1 MSWINF
7 GGFRGGPAA
16 VTHGHVSHDHNLTA
30 ASPNEATHGGG
41 ASVSNSGT
49 GAELELQRSRD
60 IKKNLIH
67 CAELKK
73 HNTRFYSEVLR
84 KKFFV
89 LYEDS
94 RRSVTNPRDHT
105 ADTADSGAEPRPS
118 EEEDEGYEPA
128 RLEYYNNQRNW
139 EAGEQP
145 RRVIILRD
153 VFTITRKRDTREVSI
168 FNYRISL
175 NKVRAH

>member
-1 MSWINF
+1 M
-7 GGFRGGPAA
+7 
-16 VTHGHVSHDHNLTA
+16 SHDQGNSTGTGAAAAAAHVAA
-30 ASPNEATHGGG
+30 ASPGEATASSSATSAASTASTAAAGG
-41 ASVSNSGT
+41 
-49 GAELELQRSRD
+49 ELELQRSRD

-105 ADTADSGAEPRPS
+105 AAAAAAASGSNEDQRPS
-118 EEEDEGYEPA
+118 DVSLHHIGHIVFFPT
-128 RLEYYNNQRNW
+128 LSLLMMTQNLFIYYFW
-139 EAGEQP
+139 IP
-145 RRVIILRD
+145 IIFLFKVKRY
-153 VFTITRKRDTREVSI
+153 ITLPIYQV
-168 FNYRISL
+168 
-175 NKVRAH
+175 

>member
-1 MSWINF
+1 M
-7 GGFRGGPAA
+7 
-16 VTHGHVSHDHNLTA
+16 SHDHNLTA
-30 ASPNEATHGGG
+30 ASPNEATTHGAS

-49 GAELELQRSRD
+49 GAELELQRTRD

-105 ADTADSGAEPRPS
+105 ADLADSGAEPRPS
-118 EEEDEGYEPA
+118 EVRILYIGVVHKLCRLGRGGRA
-128 RLEYYNNQRNW
+128 RF
-139 EAGEQP
+139 P
-145 RRVIILRD
+145 IL
-153 VFTITRKRDTREVSI
+153 
-168 FNYRISL
+168 
-175 NKVRAH
+175 

>member
-1 MSWINF
+1 M
-7 GGFRGGPAA
+7 
-16 VTHGHVSHDHNLTA
+16 SHDHNLTA
-30 ASPNEATHGGG
+30 ASPNEATHGGS

-105 ADTADSGAEPRPS
+105 ANTADSGAEPRPS
-118 EEEDEGYEPA
+118 
-128 RLEYYNNQRNW
+128 
-139 EAGEQP
+139 
-145 RRVIILRD
+145 
-153 VFTITRKRDTREVSI
+153 
-168 FNYRISL
+168 
-175 NKVRAH
+175 KVRILYIGVVYNSVRPKPGFGIGNRNHDQVSVSVSGPELFLPKPKLSPMSKSTKNLVQL

>member
-1 MSWINF
+1 M
-7 GGFRGGPAA
+7 
-16 VTHGHVSHDHNLTA
+16 SHDHNLTA
-30 ASPNEATHGGG
+30 ASPNEAATHGSGS

-49 GAELELQRSRD
+49 GGAELELQRSRD

-105 ADTADSGAEPRPS
+105 LADTADSRAEPRPS
-118 EEEDEGYEPA
+118 EVRILYIEGVVHKLCCLGRGGGGSPIP
-128 RLEYYNNQRNW
+128 
-139 EAGEQP
+139 G
-145 RRVIILRD
+145 
-153 VFTITRKRDTREVSI
+153 TIPLT
-168 FNYRISL
+168 
-175 NKVRAH
+175 

>member
-1 MSWINF
+1 M
-7 GGFRGGPAA
+7 
-16 VTHGHVSHDHNLTA
+16 SHDHNLTA

-118 EEEDEGYEPA
+118 E
-128 RLEYYNNQRNW
+128 
-139 EAGEQP
+139 
-145 RRVIILRD
+145 V
-153 VFTITRKRDTREVSI
+153 
-168 FNYRISL
+168 RISGIKNSTMCKRYGIVTL
-175 NKVRAH
+175 CNATPRTF

>member
-1 MSWINF
+1 M
-7 GGFRGGPAA
+7 
-16 VTHGHVSHDHNLTA
+16 TA
-30 ASPNEATHGGG
+30 ASPNEATHGGS

-118 EEEDEGYEPA
+118 EV
-128 RLEYYNNQRNW
+128 R
-139 EAGEQP
+139 
-145 RRVIILRD
+145 ILYIGLSINY
-153 VFTITRKRDTREVSI
+153 VFLVGGRG
-168 FNYRISL
+168 
-175 NKVRAH
+175 

>member
-1 MSWINF
+1 MPLAST
-7 GGFRGGPAA
+7 ASTA
-16 VTHGHVSHDHNLTA
+16 TA
-30 ASPNEATHGGG
+30 AAGG
-41 ASVSNSGT
+41 
-49 GAELELQRSRD
+49 ELELQRSRD

-105 ADTADSGAEPRPS
+105 ANAGSNEDQRPS
-118 EEEDEGYEPA
+118 D
-128 RLEYYNNQRNW
+128 
-139 EAGEQP
+139 
-145 RRVIILRD
+145 
-153 VFTITRKRDTREVSI
+153 VSI
-168 FNYRISL
+168 PQWAILPSFFHIYIL
-175 NKVRAH
+175 PIPIHFAY

>member
-1 MSWINF
+1 M
-7 GGFRGGPAA
+7 
-16 VTHGHVSHDHNLTA
+16 SHDHNLTA
-30 ASPNEATHGGG
+30 ASPNEATTHASGS

-49 GAELELQRSRD
+49 GGAELELQRSRD

-105 ADTADSGAEPRPS
+105 LADTADSQTEPRSS
-118 EEEDEGYEPA
+118 EVRILYIAGVVHKLCRLGRGEGGHQSQGP
-128 RLEYYNNQRNW
+128 
-139 EAGEQP
+139 
-145 RRVIILRD
+145 
-153 VFTITRKRDTREVSI
+153 
-168 FNYRISL
+168 YR
-175 NKVRAH
+175 

>member
-1 MSWINF
+1 M
-7 GGFRGGPAA
+7 
-16 VTHGHVSHDHNLTA
+16 SHDHNLTA
-30 ASPNEATHGGG
+30 ASPNEEVGSSSSQATASGG
-41 ASVSNSGT
+41 
-49 GAELELQRSRD
+49 ELELQRTRD

-105 ADTADSGAEPRPS
+105 LANLADSREEPRPS
-118 EEEDEGYEPA
+118 EV
-128 RLEYYNNQRNW
+128 RILYY
-139 EAGEQP
+139 
-145 RRVIILRD
+145 
-153 VFTITRKRDTREVSI
+153 T
-168 FNYRISL
+168 
-175 NKVRAH
+175 

>member
-1 MSWINF
+1 M
-7 GGFRGGPAA
+7 
-16 VTHGHVSHDHNLTA
+16 SHDHNLTA
-30 ASPNEATHGGG
+30 ASPNEATHGGS

-105 ADTADSGAEPRPS
+105 ANLADSGEEPRPS
-118 EEEDEGYEPA
+118 EV
-128 RLEYYNNQRNW
+128 RILYYTVDSGNSKLGFVTNF
-139 EAGEQP
+139 
-145 RRVIILRD
+145 V
-153 VFTITRKRDTREVSI
+153 
-168 FNYRISL
+168 Y
-175 NKVRAH
+175 

>member
-1 MSWINF
+1 MF
-7 GGFRGGPAA
+7 F
-16 VTHGHVSHDHNLTA
+16 
-30 ASPNEATHGGG
+30 
-41 ASVSNSGT
+41 
-49 GAELELQRSRD
+49 
-60 IKKNLIH
+60 
-67 CAELKK
+67 
-73 HNTRFYSEVLR
+73 F
-84 KKFFV
+84 KFQ
-89 LYEDS
+89 
-94 RRSVTNPRDHT
+94 
-105 ADTADSGAEPRPS
+105 
-118 EEEDEGYEPA
+118 EEDEGYEPA

>member
-1 MSWINF
+1 M
-7 GGFRGGPAA
+7 
-16 VTHGHVSHDHNLTA
+16 SHDHNLTA
-30 ASPNEATHGGG
+30 ASPNEATTHGG

-49 GAELELQRSRD
+49 GAGAELELQTNRD

-105 ADTADSGAEPRPS
+105 ADLADSGEEPRPS
-118 EEEDEGYEPA
+118 EVRILDYNYF
-128 RLEYYNNQRNW
+128 LFTLSKDYYIDGRN
-139 EAGEQP
+139 
-145 RRVIILRD
+145 
-153 VFTITRKRDTREVSI
+153 T
-168 FNYRISL
+168 
-175 NKVRAH
+175 

>member
-1 MSWINF
+1 MNIFNF
-7 GGFRGGPAA
+7 FLFCMIQL
-16 VTHGHVSHDHNLTA
+16 H
-30 ASPNEATHGGG
+30 
-41 ASVSNSGT
+41 
-49 GAELELQRSRD
+49 

-118 EEEDEGYEPA
+118 E
-128 RLEYYNNQRNW
+128 
-139 EAGEQP
+139 
-145 RRVIILRD
+145 V
-153 VFTITRKRDTREVSI
+153 RKLYIGGRP
-168 FNYRISL
+168 
-175 NKVRAH
+175 

>member
-1 MSWINF
+1 M
-7 GGFRGGPAA
+7 
-16 VTHGHVSHDHNLTA
+16 SHDHNLTA
-30 ASPNEATHGGG
+30 ASPNEATHGGS

-105 ADTADSGAEPRPS
+105 LANLADSREEPRPS
-118 EEEDEGYEPA
+118 EV
-128 RLEYYNNQRNW
+128 R
-139 EAGEQP
+139 
-145 RRVIILRD
+145 ILYLRG
-153 VFTITRKRDTREVSI
+153 I
-168 FNYRISL
+168 L
-175 NKVRAH
+175 